1 MNTSGFP
8 PPERLPVRREWPDPL
23 ERFRGGWV
31 LSRDAWRRDRAPEL
45 GRLFRHYMYGFE
57 PPAPR
62 HLRVRLLDEVPHAGG
77 RALLRDYRVNYG
89 PRGTPPMSLLV
100 VRPARARGPVPM
112 FLGVN
117 FTGNVNVR
125 SGMDG
130 RPDAWPAALVVRRGF
145 GFATFHASDVD
156 PDRPDF
162 TDGVH
167 PWYFRRG
174 QRKPR
179 PTDWG
184 TIAAWAW
191 GLSRAADALLRVRE
205 TAPDRLCS
213 IGHSRM
219 GKTALLAAAFDPRF
233 ALAVV
238 NQAGCGGS
246 APSRG
251 TVGESVASIN
261 RNFPHWFNG
270 VFPRFS
276 RCVARLPFDQH
287 CLVALAAPRP
297 VLFLAA
303 EGDQWANPD
312 GQFQV
317 LRHAEP
323 VYRLLGARG
332 LGADRRPPLDK
343 LVGAELGYRL
353 RPGRHSLGPADW
365 SVALDFASNRLGF

>member
-1 MNTSGFP
+1 MKNPGFP
-8 PPERLPVRREWPDPL
+8 APERLPLRRGWPDPL
-23 ERFRGGWV
+23 EMFRGERV
-31 LSRDAWRRDRAPEL
+31 ATRAAWEHVRKPEL
-45 GRLFRHYMYGFE
+45 GALFRHYMYGFE

-62 HLRVRLLDEVPHAGG
+62 NLRVRLLDEMPHARG
-77 RALLRDYRVNYG
+77 RAVLREYRVNFG
-89 PRGTPPMSLLV
+89 PRGTPAMSLLI
-100 VRPARARGPVPM
+100 VRPARVRGPVPM
-112 FLGVN
+112 FVGVN

-130 RPDAWPAALVVRRGF
+130 RPDAWPAELVVRKGF

-174 QRKPR
+174 QTKPR

-184 TIAAWAW
+184 TISAWAW
-191 GLSRAADALLRVRE
+191 GLSRAADALLRARE
-205 TAPDRLCS
+205 TAPDRLMA

-219 GKTALLAAAFDPRF
+219 GKAALLAAALDPRF
-233 ALAVV
+233 ALAIV

-251 TVGESVASIN
+251 TVGESVRSIN
-261 RNFPHWFNG
+261 KMFPHWFND

-276 RCVARLPFDQH
+276 RAVNRLPFDQH
-287 CLVALAAPRP
+287 GLVALVAPRP

-312 GQFQV
+312 GQFEV
-317 LRHAEP
+317 LKHAEP
-323 VYRLLGARG
+323 VYHLLGAKG
-332 LGADRRPPLDK
+332 LGVNRRPPIGK
-343 LVGAELGYRL
+343 LVGADLGYRL
-353 RPGRHSLGPADW
+353 RPGTHALGPDDW
-365 SVALDFASNRLGF
+365 AVALRFASARLKV

>member
-1 MNTSGFP
+1 
-8 PPERLPVRREWPDPL
+8 
-23 ERFRGGWV
+23 
-31 LSRDAWRRDRAPEL
+31 
-45 GRLFRHYMYGFE
+45 
-57 PPAPR
+57 
-62 HLRVRLLDEVPHAGG
+62 
-77 RALLRDYRVNYG
+77 
-89 PRGTPPMSLLV
+89 
-100 VRPARARGPVPM
+100 M

-125 SGMDG
+125 SGFDG
-130 RPDAWPAALVVRRGF
+130 RPDAWPADLVVSRGF

-156 PDRPDF
+156 PDKPDF

-174 QRKPR
+174 QARPR

-205 TAPDRLCS
+205 TAPGRLMA

-219 GKTALLAAAFDPRF
+219 GKTALLAAALDPRF
-233 ALAVV
+233 AIAVV

-251 TVGESVASIN
+251 TVGETVASIN
-261 RNFPHWFNG
+261 KNFPHWFND
-270 VFPRFS
+270 VFPRFNGA
-276 RCVARLPFDQH
+276 VHRLPFDQH

-312 GQFQV
+312 GQFEV
-317 LRHAEP
+317 LKAAEP
-323 VYRLLGARG
+323 AYRLLGASG
-332 LGADRRPPLDK
+332 LGVDRRPRIGTLA
-343 LVGAELGYRL
+343 GADLGYRL
-353 RPGRHSLGPADW
+353 RPGTHSLGPADW
-365 SVALDFASNRLGF
+365 SVALSFASSRLKP